1 MATIKAFIRVSTK
14 NTERANIRFRLTD
27 GRNIQLFYKS
37 ELEIEPK
44 VWDEKTQSI
53 KAKVVYDSTK
63 RLLFNKSVSELKQ
76 VILDAYNEADKEA
89 LTSETFCTIVDK
101 RLHPDKY
108 LKPSNDFFSTM
119 SEFLQKRKLS
129 EVREKNFMVLYR
141 ALKRYEM
148 FVSINQKKVF
158 MLDIDTI
165 NSDTIE
171 DFESFL
177 RNEHTLCMEYPQL
190 YEGFPAN
197 VSKLRKTKMPVQR
210 GDNTICSIF
219 NRLRAFINW
228 CNEQGKTTNKPFANY
243 EGVTTEKYGTPFYI
257 TIDER
262 NQIADFD
269 LSNRPQLAIQR
280 DIFVFQCLIGCRVSD
295 LLKMTEANVMR
306 GAVEYIPQKT
316 KEDNP
321 IIVRVPLNGRA
332 QALLEKYKG
341 VDSKKRLFPFISD
354 VKYNKAI
361 KDIFWLCGITRIV
374 TILNPTNG
382 QEEKRPINEVASSH
396 MARRTF
402 VGNLYKKVKD
412 PNLVGSLSGHKEGSK
427 AFARYRE
434 IDDDIK
440 KELVNMIE

>member
-44 VWDEKTQSI
+44 VWDEKAQSI

-89 LTSETFCTIVDK
+89 LTSETFCTIVDE

-108 LKPSNDFFSTM
+108 LKPSNDFFSIM

-177 RNEHTLCMEYPQL
+177 RNEHTLYMEYPQL

-361 KDIFWLCGITRIV
+361 KDIFRLCGITRIV

-412 PNLVGSLSGHKEGSK
+412 PNLVGSLSGHREGSK